1 MPPIIA
7 IIGRT
12 NVGKSAL
19 FNRLVGQ
26 RRTVVEDFPG
36 VTRDRVYAEV
46 DLDGRVAT
54 LVDTGGLVGAESDA
68 LIGQVKE
75 QAARALAEAD
85 VLLLLFDGQEGIVS
99 LDHEVAEAARR
110 SGKPVVAVV
119 NKMESGRGDVT
130 QFAELGFG
138 LPLPISALHG
148 QGLSRLEDALRAA
161 LPSAEDTGET
171 PVPAGAIPLAIV
183 GRPNVGKSALVNA
196 LLGQPRMIVSEIPG
210 TTRDTVDTL
219 LQIGEQRYQLVDT
232 PGLRRRGKRSQGV
245 EFYSSIRSIRALQ
258 RAEVGVVVFDAGEGL
273 TQQDAAIAL
282 EVDTARRPL
291 IMVANKWDLVRERAF
306 GEVEGGRW
314 NMERGEGRA
323 ESGEGLIAPAPLSLK
338 ERQRAEGL
346 LKKDFEALAR
356 GRLKFAGQAPLVYTC
371 ALTGEGVE
379 QILPLAAQ
387 ISTQYRRRLETGV
400 LNRALAEA
408 MDKHNPPSRG
418 GRQLR
423 IYYAT
428 QAQAAPPTFVLFVN
442 DPRLMH
448 FSYERYLLNFLRE
461 KFDLRLV
468 PLTLRVRESRGRRG
482 D

>member
-1 MPPIIA
+1 MPPLIA

-36 VTRDRVYAEV
+36 VTRDRVYAEI
-46 DLDGRVAT
+46 DLGGRSAV
-54 LVDTGGLVGAESDA
+54 LVDTGGLVGAENDA

-110 SGKPVVAVV
+110 SGKPVVAAV
-119 NKMESGRGDVT
+119 NKLESGKGDVT

-138 LPLPISALHG
+138 LPLAISALHG
-148 QGLSRLEDALRAA
+148 QGMSRLEQALVEA
-161 LPSAEDTGET
+161 LPPAEEE
-171 PVPAGAIPLAIV
+171 PSPAPAGAIPIAIV

-219 LQIGEQRYQLVDT
+219 LQVGKHAYQLVDT

-245 EFYSSIRSIRALQ
+245 EYYSSLRSLKALQ
-258 RAEVGVVVFDAGEGL
+258 RAEVGVVVIDAGEGM

-291 IMVANKWDLVRERAF
+291 IVVVNKWDVVRERAF
-306 GEVEGGRW
+306 REESDPSSFPLLTGKW
-314 NMERGEGRA
+314 A
-323 ESGEGLIAPAPLSLK
+323 ENPPLSPRGREK
-338 ERQRAEGL
+338 AERL
-346 LKKDFEALAR
+346 LRKDFEALAR
-356 GRLKFAGQAPLVYTC
+356 DRLKFAGQAPLVYTC
-371 ALTGEGVE
+371 ALTGEGVG
-379 QILPLAAQ
+379 QILPLAAK
-387 ISTQYRRRLETGV
+387 ISGQFHRRLETPA

-408 MDKHNPPSRG
+408 MDKHSPPSRA

-428 QAQAAPPTFVLFVN
+428 QAQSAPPTFVLFVN

-461 KFDLRLV
+461 KFDLSLV
-468 PLTLRVRESRGRRG
+468 PLTLRVRESKGKG
-482 D
+482 S

>member
-19 FNRLVGQ
+19 FNRLVGE
-26 RRTVVEDFPG
+26 RRTIVEDFPG
-36 VTRDRVYAEV
+36 VTRDRVYAEI
-46 DLDGRVAT
+46 DLDGKTAV

-68 LIGQVKE
+68 LIGQVRE
-75 QAARALAEAD
+75 QAAQALAEAD
-85 VLLLLFDGQEGIVS
+85 VLLLLFDGQEGLVA
-99 LDHEVAEAARR
+99 LDYEVAEAARR
-110 SGKPVVAVV
+110 SRKPVLAVV

-138 LPLPISALHG
+138 LPLAISALHG
-148 QGLSRLEDALRAA
+148 HGLNALADAVREI
-161 LPSAEDTGET
+161 LPPSSEEAVE
-171 PVPAGAIPLAIV
+171 VPEGATSLAIV
-183 GRPNVGKSALVNA
+183 GRPNAGKSALVNA

-219 LQIGEQRYQLVDT
+219 LQAGDHWYQLVDT

-245 EFYSSIRSIRALQ
+245 EFYSSLRSLKALQ

-306 GEVEGGRW
+306 GDEAQGAR
-314 NMERGEGRA
+314 R
-323 ESGEGLIAPAPLSLK
+323 ESGVGQGEAEEEAHRAMSPAEQAK
-338 ERQRAEGL
+338 AERL
-346 LKKDFEALAR
+346 LKQDFETLAR
-356 GRLKFAGQAPLVYTC
+356 SRLRFAAQAPLVFTC
-371 ALTGEGVE
+371 ALTGEGIGE
-379 QILPLAAQ
+379 ILPLAAK
-387 ISTQYRRRLETGV
+387 ISAQYRRRLDTGV

-408 MDKHNPPSRG
+408 MDKHHPPTRG
-418 GRQLR
+418 GKQLR

-428 QAQAAPPTFVLFVN
+428 QAKAAPPTFVLFVN
-442 DPRLMH
+442 DPKLMH
-448 FSYERYLLNFLRE
+448 FSYERFLINYLRSRFGL
-461 KFDLRLV
+461 DMV
-468 PLTLRVRESRGRRG
+468 PLTLRVRQSSGKEKRG
-482 D
+482 

>member
-1 MPPIIA
+1 M
-7 IIGRT
+7 
-12 NVGKSAL
+12 GKSAL

-36 VTRDRVYAEV
+36 VTRDRVYAEI
-46 DLDGRVAT
+46 DLDGRPAL
-54 LVDTGGLVGAESDA
+54 LVDTGGLVGAENDV

-85 VLLLLFDGQEGIVS
+85 VLLLIFDGQEGIVS
-99 LDHEVAEAARR
+99 LDHEVSVAVRR
-110 SGKPVVAVV
+110 SGKPVVVAV
-119 NKMESGRGDVT
+119 NKMESGKGDVT

-138 LPLPISALHG
+138 LPLAISALHG
-148 QGLSRLEDALRAA
+148 QGLSRLEQALAAA
-161 LPSAEDTGET
+161 LPPADEEESPA
-171 PVPAGAIPLAIV
+171 PAGAIPIAIV

-219 LQIGEQRYQLVDT
+219 LQVGQRSYQLVDT

-245 EFYSSIRSIRALQ
+245 EYYSSLRTLKTLQ
-258 RAEVGVVVFDAGEGL
+258 RAEVGVVVFDAGEGM

-291 IMVANKWDLVRERAF
+291 IVVANKWDVVRDRAF
-306 GEVEGGRW
+306 GGEHHPSTSSFGQETEAKEPLVPR
-314 NMERGEGRA
+314 EREKA
-323 ESGEGLIAPAPLSLK
+323 E
-338 ERQRAEGL
+338 RL
-346 LKKDFEALAR
+346 LKKDFEALVR
-356 GRLKFAGQAPLVYTC
+356 QRLKFAGQAPLVYTC

-379 QILPLAAQ
+379 QILSLASK
-387 ISTQYRRRLETGV
+387 ISGQFHRRLETAA

-408 MDKHNPPSRG
+408 MDAHNPPSRA

-428 QAQAAPPTFVLFVN
+428 QAQSAPPTFVLFVN
-442 DPRLMH
+442 DPKLMH

-461 KFDLRLV
+461 KFDLCLV
-468 PLTLRVRESRGRRG
+468 PLTLRVRESEGKGKRQGRGRRAL
-482 D
+482 